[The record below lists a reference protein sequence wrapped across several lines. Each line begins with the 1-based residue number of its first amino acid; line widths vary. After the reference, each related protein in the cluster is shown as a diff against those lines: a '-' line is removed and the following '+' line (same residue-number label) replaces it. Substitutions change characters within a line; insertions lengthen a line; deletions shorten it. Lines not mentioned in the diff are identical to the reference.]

1 MSLRAVKPEAIE
13 KRLKAF
19 LYGAAGTGKTT
30 FCASF
35 PQAYFIDSEK
45 GAENQQY
52 IDLLVSNGSSV
63 YQTNDFDE
71 LMKEVISLLTCK
83 HEYKTLVIDSLTTIH
98 NDLVDKMVLKLQIP
112 GKTDGTEFGR
122 HFSEANKRMKH
133 LCNLLMRLDMNILI
147 TSHAK
152 DEYGANLAVLGVTF
166 DCFKKI
172 DYMFDL
178 VFEVQKRGSERY
190 CVAKKSRVSSIPD
203 GESFLFS
210 YDEIANRYGKEILLR
225 DAVPQE
231 LATETQLED
240 LILLM
245 NQHKIPAELRQKWL
259 DKAGS
264 ETFSEMPRDSIQKL
278 IDYLISKQSKE

>member
-35 PQAYFIDSEK
+35 PQAYYIDTEK
-45 GAENQQY
+45 GCENQQY
-52 IDLLVSNGSSV
+52 IDLLIKNGSSV
-63 YQTNDFDE
+63 FRTNDFDE
-71 LMKEVISLLTCK
+71 LMKEVISLLSCK
-83 HEYKTLVIDSLTTIH
+83 HDYKTLVIDSITTIH
-98 NDLVDKMVLKLQIP
+98 NDLIDKMSLKHGTDY
-112 GKTDGTEFGR
+112 GK
-122 HFSEANKRMKH
+122 HFSESNKAMKH

-147 TSHAK
+147 SSHAK
-152 DEYGANLAVLGVTF
+152 NEYGSNMAVLGQTY
-166 DCFKKI
+166 DAYKKL
-172 DYMFDL
+172 DYIFDL

-190 CVAKKSRVSSIPD
+190 AVTKKSRVTSIPD

-245 NQHKIPAELRQKWL
+245 NKHKIPAELRQKWL
-259 DKAGS
+259 DKS
-264 ETFSEMPRDSIQKL
+264 NSNDFNEMPRETIQKL
-278 IDYLISKQSKE
+278 IDYLISKQTKE

>member
-35 PQAYFIDSEK
+35 PQAYFLDTER

-52 IDLLVSNGSSV
+52 IDLLIKNGSSV

-83 HEYKTLVIDSLTTIH
+83 HDYKTLVIDSITTIH
-98 NDLVDKMVLKLQIP
+98 NDLIDKMSLKHGTDY
-112 GKTDGTEFGR
+112 GK
-122 HFSEANKRMKH
+122 HFSESNKAMKN

-147 TSHAK
+147 SSHAK
-152 DEYGANLAVLGVTF
+152 NEYGSNMAVLGQTY
-166 DCFKKI
+166 DAYKKL
-172 DYMFDL
+172 DYIFDL

-190 CVAKKSRVSSIPD
+190 AVTKKSRVTSIPD

-231 LATETQLED
+231 LTTETQLED

-245 NQHKIPAELRQKWL
+245 NKHKIPAELRQKWL
-259 DKAGS
+259 DKS
-264 ETFSEMPRDSIQKL
+264 NSNDFNEMPRETIQKL
-278 IDYLISKQSKE
+278 IDYLISKQTKE

>member
-1 MSLRAVKPEAIE
+1 MSLRAIKPEAIE

-35 PQAYFIDSEK
+35 PQAYYIDTEK
-45 GAENQQY
+45 GCENQQY
-52 IDLLVSNGSSV
+52 IDLLIKNGSSV
-63 YQTNDFDE
+63 FRTNDFDE
-71 LMKEVISLLTCK
+71 LMKEVISLLSCK
-83 HEYKTLVIDSLTTIH
+83 HDYKTLVIDSITTIH
-98 NDLVDKMVLKLQIP
+98 NDLIDKMSLKHGTDY
-112 GKTDGTEFGR
+112 GK
-122 HFSEANKRMKH
+122 HFSESNKAMKH

-147 TSHAK
+147 SSHAK
-152 DEYGANLAVLGVTF
+152 NEYGSNMAVLGQTY
-166 DCFKKI
+166 DAYKKL
-172 DYMFDL
+172 DYIFDL

-190 CVAKKSRVSSIPD
+190 AVTKKSRVTSIPD

-245 NQHKIPAELRQKWL
+245 NKHKIPAELRQKWL
-259 DKAGS
+259 DKS
-264 ETFSEMPRDSIQKL
+264 NSNDFNEMPRETVQKL
-278 IDYLISKQSKE
+278 IDYLISKQTKE

>member
-1 MSLRAVKPEAIE
+1 MSLRAIKPEAIE

-35 PQAYFIDSEK
+35 PQAYYIDTEK
-45 GAENQQY
+45 GCENQQY
-52 IDLLVSNGSSV
+52 IDLLIKNGSSV
-63 YQTNDFDE
+63 FRTNDFDE
-71 LMKEVISLLTCK
+71 LMKEVISLLSCK
-83 HEYKTLVIDSLTTIH
+83 HDYKTLVIDSITTIH
-98 NDLVDKMVLKLQIP
+98 NDLIDKMSLKHGTDY
-112 GKTDGTEFGR
+112 GK
-122 HFSEANKRMKH
+122 HFSESNKAMKH

-147 TSHAK
+147 SSHAK
-152 DEYGANLAVLGVTF
+152 NEYGSNMAVLGQTY
-166 DCFKKI
+166 DAYKKL
-172 DYMFDL
+172 DYIFDL

-190 CVAKKSRVSSIPD
+190 AVTKKSRVTSIPD

-245 NQHKIPAELRQKWL
+245 NKHKIPAELRQKWL
-259 DKAGS
+259 DKS
-264 ETFSEMPRDSIQKL
+264 NSNDFNEMPRETIQKL
-278 IDYLISKQSKE
+278 IDYLISKQTKE

>member
-1 MSLRAVKPEAIE
+1 VD
-13 KRLKAF
+13 
-19 LYGAAGTGKTT
+19 T
-30 FCASF
+30 
-35 PQAYFIDSEK
+35 EK
-45 GAENQQY
+45 GCENQQY
-52 IDLLVSNGSSV
+52 IDLLIKNGSSV

-71 LMKEVISLLTCK
+71 LKKEVISLLTEK
-83 HEYKTLVIDSLTTIH
+83 HEYKTLVIDSLTTVH
-98 NDLVDKMVLKLQIP
+98 NDLIDKMALKH
-112 GKTDGTEFGR
+112 GTEYGK
-122 HFSEANKRMKH
+122 HFSESNKAMKH

-152 DEYGANLAVLGVTF
+152 NEYGANLAVLGVTF

-172 DYMFDL
+172 DYLFDL

-190 CVAKKSRVSSIPD
+190 CVTKKSRVSSIPD

-231 LATETQLED
+231 LATDEQIKQLNE
-240 LILLM
+240 LITI
-245 NQHKIPAELRQKWL
+245 NRIFPDVQRKWL

>member
-35 PQAYFIDSEK
+35 PKAYFIDSEK

-52 IDLLVSNGSSV
+52 IDLLIKNGSSV

-98 NDLVDKMVLKLQIP
+98 NDLIDKMAIKHGTDY
-112 GKTDGTEFGR
+112 GKN
-122 HFSEANKRMKH
+122 FSEANKKMKH
-133 LCNLLMRLDMNILI
+133 LCNLLMRLDLNILI
-147 TSHAK
+147 TSHSK
-152 DEYGANLAVLGVTF
+152 NEYGANMIVLGQTH
-166 DCFKKI
+166 DSYKKL
-172 DYMFDL
+172 DYIFDL

-190 CVAKKSRVSSIPD
+190 CVTKKSRVSSIPD

-231 LATETQLED
+231 LATDAQLED
-240 LILLM
+240 LVLLM

-259 DKAGS
+259 DKSNS

>member
-35 PQAYFIDSEK
+35 PQAYFLDTER

-52 IDLLVSNGSSV
+52 IDLLIKNGSSV

-83 HEYKTLVIDSLTTIH
+83 HDYKTLVIDSITTIH
-98 NDLVDKMVLKLQIP
+98 NDLIDKMSLKHGTDY
-112 GKTDGTEFGR
+112 GK
-122 HFSEANKRMKH
+122 HFSESNKAMKH

-147 TSHAK
+147 SSHAK
-152 DEYGANLAVLGVTF
+152 NEYGSNMAVLGQTY
-166 DCFKKI
+166 DAYKKL
-172 DYMFDL
+172 DYIFDL

-190 CVAKKSRVSSIPD
+190 AVTKKSRVTSIPD

-231 LATETQLED
+231 LTTETQLED

-245 NQHKIPAELRQKWL
+245 NKHKIPAELRQKWL
-259 DKAGS
+259 DKS
-264 ETFSEMPRDSIQKL
+264 NSNDFNEMPRETIQKL
-278 IDYLISKQSKE
+278 IDYLISKQTKE